1 MRENSSDDEI
11 NILNIS
17 DTKDEIN
24 NQPRISMLN
33 PIETKSLNLSVFKQ
47 KKRTQSLP
55 LKSFKIT
62 CPANSKILSSVC
74 DNIFEDEVINENI
87 NLSMFKIKSNINIK
101 NTFSDIENNKKKNI
115 TKAKTIS
122 VPEKN
127 ENMEKIENGEEDD
140 DFPQITRPH
149 KKSFIFNNILKI
161 KNIKCPR
168 LLEEQWKYEKILL
181 DYNII
186 DFTSKKI
193 KYNINSFYK

>member
-1 MRENSSDDEI
+1 
-11 NILNIS
+11 
-17 DTKDEIN
+17 
-24 NQPRISMLN
+24 
-33 PIETKSLNLSVFKQ
+33 
-47 KKRTQSLP
+47 
-55 LKSFKIT
+55 
-62 CPANSKILSSVC
+62 
-74 DNIFEDEVINENI
+74 
-87 NLSMFKIKSNINIK
+87 MFKIKSNINIK
-101 NTFSDIENNKKKNI
+101 NTFTDNENNKKKNI

-122 VPEKN
+122 VPEKS
-127 ENMEKIENGEEDD
+127 ENKEKIDGNEEDD